1 MHPAPSIIF
10 FSTMTGAGYGLLG
23 LLGVSAP
30 FELLANDPQFGLSA
44 VVVALLLITAGLLSS
59 TFHLGRPER
68 AWRALSQWRSSWL
81 SREGVLALLT
91 YIPAIIFVLEWI
103 ILERTGTTQR
113 IAGIATTV
121 LCAATVF
128 TTSMIYASL
137 KPVAAWNNYWVP
149 PVYLCL
155 ASMSGM
161 TLYIALLAWFD
172 RYSLWATALTA
183 SIIII
188 TALFKL
194 KYWLYIDVA
203 PAASSTESATGLG
216 RFGKARLLQ
225 SPHTES
231 NYLMKEM
238 GFVIAR
244 RHAVKLRRLAL
255 WSGFI
260 LPLILILL
268 SVAADHLLRS
278 LGLTLAA
285 LLMLSGILT
294 ERWLF
299 FAEAKHT
306 VMLYY

>member
-1 MHPAPSIIF
+1 MHPAPSVIF
-10 FSTMTGAGYGLLG
+10 FTTMTGAGYGLLG

-30 FELLANDPQFGLSA
+30 FDLLAHDPQFGLSA

-91 YIPAIIFVLEWI
+91 YIPAILFVSEWI

-137 KPVAAWNNYWVP
+137 KPVAAWNNFWVP

-161 TLYIALLAWFD
+161 TLYLALLAWFD

-183 SIIII
+183 TIIIF
-188 TALFKL
+188 AVLLKL
-194 KYWLYIDVA
+194 KYWLYIDAA

-216 RFGKARLLQ
+216 RFGKRA
-225 SPHTES
+225 SCNHPIP
-231 NYLMKEM
+231 K
-238 GFVIAR
+238 VI
-244 RHAVKLRRLAL
+244 
-255 WSGFI
+255 
-260 LPLILILL
+260 
-268 SVAADHLLRS
+268 
-278 LGLTLAA
+278 T
-285 LLMLSGILT
+285 
-294 ERWLF
+294 
-299 FAEAKHT
+299 
-306 VMLYY
+306 